1 MTGPD
6 DEFDE
11 FLKRRKPVF
20 GRKHDEL
27 FEPPAELDRIV
38 LRQARQA
45 IEGERPQ
52 RMFHGPGWGMPV
64 ALAAT
69 LLLAFTVIL
78 NVGMQAKGPVP
89 EVTVENV
96 AQQPEYRE
104 AAAAPA
110 PAAEAANPVAA
121 SAGAANNSQRR
132 EMARAEVAS
141 SAARYT
147 ASAPLIAGRGESAS
161 TSREIASPTRERG
174 ATAADANSA
183 SKSAP
188 GLVSEE
194 EADRYAAAAPAAPVP
209 SATRSAGNAPTAGV
223 VVEDAIT
230 GSRTVVTGVRPPLTE
245 AERAM
250 AKATPT
256 PAFRRDAETWRAE
269 IDRLRA
275 AGKTAEADAEQAE
288 FKRQHRAYAV
298 SPDR

>member
-6 DEFDE
+6 DDFDD

-78 NVGMQAKGPVP
+78 NVGMQGQGPVP

-96 AQQPEYRE
+96 AQQVEYRE
-104 AAAAPA
+104 AAPAPA
-110 PAAEAANPVAA
+110 PAAEAAHPLAA
-121 SAGAANNSQRR
+121 SAGTANNSQRR
-132 EMARAEVAS
+132 EKARADVAN
-141 SAARYT
+141 SAANNT
-147 ASAPLIAGRGESAS
+147 ASAPLSAGRGGSAS
-161 TSREIASPTRERG
+161 ASREIASPMRERG
-174 ATAADANSA
+174 AMVADAA
-183 SKSAP
+183 SEPKSPRGFVA
-188 GLVSEE
+188 EE
-194 EADRYAAAAPAAPVP
+194 EADRYAAAPPAAPAP
-209 SATRSAGNAPTAGV
+209 SARRSAGNAPTAGV
-223 VVEDAIT
+223 VVEDAMT
-230 GSRTVVTGVRPPLTE
+230 GSRTVVTSVRPPPTE

-250 AKATPT
+250 AKATSS
-256 PAFRRDAETWRAE
+256 PAFRRDAQTWLAE